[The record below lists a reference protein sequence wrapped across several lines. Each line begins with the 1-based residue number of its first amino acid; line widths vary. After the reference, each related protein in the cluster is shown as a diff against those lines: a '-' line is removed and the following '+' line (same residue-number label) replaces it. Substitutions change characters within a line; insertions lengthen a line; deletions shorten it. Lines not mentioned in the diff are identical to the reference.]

1 MCIDMF
7 IYVYYTLY
15 FWGEKMNNSVK
26 INLNG
31 ATLEIPLI
39 EKVFSTG
46 SRGYNATGKFNDG
59 EGKRYQI
66 SFNVIELGTKPK

>member
-1 MCIDMF
+1 MF
-7 IYVYYTLY
+7 IILYT
-15 FWGEKMNNSVK
+15 FGGERMDNSVK

-66 SFNVIELGTKPK
+66 SFNVIELGTKPRVK